1 MSELKV
7 DSQRIFDLFTKSE
20 FVIPDYQRPYAWEEE
35 ECNALWEDIFSFA
48 IPDNDPTLFDY
59 ENASYFLGTTVT
71 FKDGK
76 KIGVIDGQQRLITL
90 SLLLRAFYAALGDNS
105 QDPDTQDIK
114 RDIGQC
120 LWTKKGE
127 SSAFNVDNPRIISN
141 VLTDTERDEFV
152 KILYSGDAPKEFK
165 SRYAQNYRFFQSKIE
180 WFRQNFTNHFISMP
194 RRILNNCYLMPIS
207 STQQDTALR
216 IFTTVNDRGKPLS
229 DSDIFKSQFYK
240 AYANDGEKDWFIN
253 KWSALEACCNKIFG
267 NVRGLPTDE
276 IFLRYMYYER
286 AKDDKKNKST
296 TVEGLR
302 KFYESGS
309 YRLFNKQNYRKTFE
323 NILSLLKF
331 WEDVLNQNDERFS
344 DRVLKRLFVL
354 YYAPNSM
361 WTYLVSVYFLQR
373 REANDLLNDYE
384 FYSFLTKITAFFLA
398 SHFVVQSLS
407 SLRKPVFDAMREII
421 KNEALNFGGYKIQK
435 PELITKLDFFQ
446 FTNQK
451 AITKSLLSWWLYQDD
466 RQELFSLTTPLDI
479 EHIFS
484 QNRPIKYDD
493 LREIIG
499 NKALLEKKINIRA
512 SDYKFVDK
520 KKYYNGYATPA
531 GKLKDGTKNIE
542 LRDMAAQLNDFTEA
556 NIKQRND
563 KILKDFE
570 KFISENDLLKN

>member
-1 MSELKV
+1 
-7 DSQRIFDLFTKSE
+7 
-20 FVIPDYQRPYAWEEE
+20 
-35 ECNALWEDIFSFA
+35 
-48 IPDNDPTLFDY
+48 
-59 ENASYFLGTTVT
+59 
-71 FKDGK
+71 
-76 KIGVIDGQQRLITL
+76 
-90 SLLLRAFYAALGDNS
+90 
-105 QDPDTQDIK
+105 
-114 RDIGQC
+114 
-120 LWTKKGE
+120 
-127 SSAFNVDNPRIISN
+127 
-141 VLTDTERDEFV
+141 
-152 KILYSGDAPKEFK
+152 
-165 SRYAQNYRFFQSKIE
+165 
-180 WFRQNFTNHFISMP
+180 
-194 RRILNNCYLMPIS
+194 
-207 STQQDTALR
+207 
-216 IFTTVNDRGKPLS
+216 
-229 DSDIFKSQFYK
+229 
-240 AYANDGEKDWFIN
+240 
-253 KWSALEACCNKIFG
+253 
-267 NVRGLPTDE
+267 
-276 IFLRYMYYER
+276 MYYER